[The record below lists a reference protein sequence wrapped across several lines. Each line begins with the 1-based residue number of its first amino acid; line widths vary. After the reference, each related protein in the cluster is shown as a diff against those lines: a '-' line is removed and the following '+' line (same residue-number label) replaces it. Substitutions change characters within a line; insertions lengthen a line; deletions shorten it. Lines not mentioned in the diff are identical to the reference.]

1 MRKTLLLLIAVGLFF
16 GFSARAEVSQSDATA
31 TSTATATATATS
43 TSTSTTSVLGEKLK
57 GKILLAVEQ
66 NGEAYYVTDN
76 GARIYLKDGNT
87 AYQIMRELSLG
98 ISEADFN
105 KLNSND
111 VKLRERLK
119 GKILLRAE
127 NRGEAY
133 YVRPQDGEPLY
144 LKNGSEAFKIMREES
159 LGITNANIEQIPEK
173 TITEYKAEILA
184 LKEKVKSLQDEAAA
198 LRDELAKVK
207 KEAAGKV
214 AEVKKEAAAVKAEKV
229 EKTKIEKTE
238 TVASSTGSIS
248 LSASAEGSAVKL
260 SWATSADLNSPLGF
274 KVVISEQENPVYPG
288 NSYHYFSDAGVRSD
302 TWKSLK
308 AGTYYFRVCQ
318 YLGGKCGIYSNNEKV
333 TIAAAEENTTASSTG
348 SLNLESAVVDGKV
361 KLNWTKS
368 SGLSSPLG
376 FKVVVS
382 EQENPV
388 YPGNDYHYLSNAST
402 SSDTW
407 EGLAPGTYYFRVCQ
421 YLGGKCGI
429 YSNNEIVVI
438 SE

>member
-1 MRKTLLLLIAVGLFF
+1 MFVLLAAGLVL
-16 GFSARAEVSQSDATA
+16 GLSAQAEVSQSDATSTATSTLISTPIA
-31 TSTATATATATS
+31 TSTA
-43 TSTSTTSVLGEKLK
+43 SVLGERLK

-105 KLNSND
+105 KLHSND

-144 LKNGSEAFKIMREES
+144 LKNGIEAFKIMREES

-198 LRDELAKVK
+198 LRDELAKAK
-207 KEAAGKV
+207 KEAADKI
-214 AEVKKEAAAVKAEKV
+214 AEAKKEAAKVIVAKKETAAVKAEKV
-229 EKTKIEKTE
+229 EKTKIEKAE

-248 LSASAEGSAVKL
+248 LSASAEGNAVKL
-260 SWATSADLNSPLGF
+260 SWATSADLSSPKGF

-288 NSYHYFSDAGVRSD
+288 NSYHYFSDAGVRGD

-318 YLGGKCGIYSNNEKV
+318 YLGGKCGIYSNNE
-333 TIAAAEENTTASSTG
+333 
-348 SLNLESAVVDGKV
+348 
-361 KLNWTKS
+361 
-368 SGLSSPLG
+368 
-376 FKVVVS
+376 
-382 EQENPV
+382 
-388 YPGNDYHYLSNAST
+388 
-402 SSDTW
+402 
-407 EGLAPGTYYFRVCQ
+407 
-421 YLGGKCGI
+421 
-429 YSNNEIVVI
+429 IVVI